1 MLEPR
6 PAHGLFFA
14 VMMPLEARHEIAAR
28 LLDYRARFPFL
39 GRPIGAERLHL
50 SLNPV
55 LAGDVLPEKVIELS
69 RRVGGSIR
77 FQHFQVRLD
86 RALSYRNRKRKK
98 PFVLAASDP
107 ADVSALGDHIAKAFD
122 ILSGHKARGGRPVS
136 PHVTLVW
143 DAFMVPEHPIS
154 PVIVPVR
161 EVSLVHSHIG
171 QSRYDILARWPL
183 VE

>member
-14 VMMPLEARHEIAAR
+14 IMMPVEVRYQLAAR
-28 LLDYRARFPFL
+28 FMDFDARFPFL

-50 SLNPV
+50 SLNLV
-55 LAGDVLPEKVIELS
+55 FAGDLLPDRVIELS
-69 RRVGGSIR
+69 KRVGGSIR
-77 FQHFQVRLD
+77 FQQFQIRLD
-86 RALSYRNRKRKK
+86 RALSYRNRKPKK
-98 PFVLAASDP
+98 PFVLAASDSG
-107 ADVSALGDHIAKAFD
+107 DVNQLGQHIAKALD
-122 ILSGHKARGGRPVS
+122 ILSGHRTGLARPVS

-143 DAFMVPEHPIS
+143 DEIMVPEQPID
-154 PVIVPVR
+154 PVNIPVR

-183 VE
+183 VG